1 MLRQILTI
9 RTTGIR
15 TTGIRTKGE
24 RGLTLVE
31 IIVVLIILSSL
42 MAFLAGKL
50 FSTAD
55 SAKEK
60 LNRLKMEK
68 LRGMISQYQLQYN
81 ALPGGLDTLINGPSG
96 AGDSFVKIAED
107 DDLKDSWGNSF
118 QYALEN
124 NGRSYRIKTLG
135 ADGIEG
141 GSGVDFDFS
150 LSGP

>member
-1 MLRQILTI
+1 MS
-9 RTTGIR
+9 
-15 TTGIRTKGE
+15 E

-68 LRGMISQYQLQYN
+68 LKGMISQYQLQFN
-81 ALPGGLDTLINGPSG
+81 QLPNGLDNLTNGPSG
-96 AGDSFVKIAED
+96 SGDSFVKIADEE
-107 DDLKDSWGNSF
+107 DLKDSWGSNF
-118 QYALEN
+118 LYALEN

-135 ADGIEG
+135 ADGVEG
-141 GSGVDFDFS
+141 GSGVDFDFAMT
-150 LSGP
+150 GP